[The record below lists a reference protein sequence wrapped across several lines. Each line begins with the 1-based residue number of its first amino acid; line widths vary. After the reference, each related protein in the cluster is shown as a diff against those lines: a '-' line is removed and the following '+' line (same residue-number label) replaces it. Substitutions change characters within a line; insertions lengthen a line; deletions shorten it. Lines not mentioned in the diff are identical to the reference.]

1 MARNIFSNCP
11 AVRLVRMVCFMD
23 EQPFYLI
30 NKPGGCILYLQ
41 PAPAGLREVLYN
53 SLWSVLLQGA
63 FLS

>member
-1 MARNIFSNCP
+1 
-11 AVRLVRMVCFMD
+11 MD

-41 PAPAGLREVLYN
+41 PAPAGLGESLTTT
-53 SLWSVLLQGA
+53 LWSVLLQGA